1 MPMRLAQGLTSV
13 NVNKKNS
20 GLMNTKPS
28 VIAEGTQPAMKYPST
43 VPGKEINQ
51 HGKPMPMK

>member
-1 MPMRLAQGLTSV
+1 MRLAQGLTSV
-13 NVNKKNS
+13 KVSKKNS

-28 VIAEGTQPAMKYPST
+28 VMAEGTQPAMKYPNT

-51 HGKPMPMK
+51 HGKPKPMK